1 MFCGLVKEME
11 SGLVTR
17 GGPRSALCLDQEG
30 SEEGQGEDGLVVFA
44 VSHFAKQ

>member
-17 GGPRSALCLDQEG
+17 GGPRSALCLDQQG
-30 SEEGQGEDGLVVFA
+30 SGEGEDGLVVFA